1 MGIESATLFWQ
12 DFRIWTFEIQFY
24 FKFQSQKKVQGEM
37 DQVRAKCVDI
47 ERAERAVRVE
57 LEQMSKK
64 VKKDKLSNATHLNGI
79 LK

>member
-1 MGIESATLFWQ
+1 
-12 DFRIWTFEIQFY
+12 
-24 FKFQSQKKVQGEM
+24 M

-64 VKKDKLSNATHLNGI
+64 VKKKAPQCIPPKPDSQIA
-79 LK
+79 